1 MNDAQV
7 DVVGATISA
16 HGCLTS
22 TVDVI
27 TGINIQRSNIPLSL
41 CRIDSRK
48 PEFHGLTIA
57 FLSSL
62 TANMQRRDLSFC
74 HHFDLLEMSFKAI
87 KDGGIALFG
96 DNLHGVCREHEHAAL
111 CANAGSLAQRRFI
124 SS

>member
-1 MNDAQV
+1 MNNAQI
-7 DVVGATISA
+7 DVVGAKISA

-27 TGINIQRSNIPLSL
+27 TGIHIQRSNIPLSL

-48 PEFHGLTIA
+48 AEFHGLTIA

-62 TANMQRRDLSFC
+62 TANMQRRDSSFC

-96 DNLHGVCREHEHAAL
+96 DNHHGVCREQEHAAL

-124 SS
+124 TS